1 MSGTRTRAR
10 APGEEDYPPSTAVHW
25 RVTDPTLSG
34 IFVDTNA
41 MHEGRK
47 QTNTGPAHAGSR
59 LKLTDALGRRRPK
72 CHPSSRTGENPPYGM
87 IGGIEETS
95 ASCEARTAPRSYPT
109 LPSGLPHLTLPNLD
123 TSILREL
130 APGTITS
137 LFPRRSGADR
147 RVGLFRPAVLCRFD
161 RLRLGCSGFRY
172 ADFCGPQLGSS
183 CAAFPIGQGSWPAGR
198 TYL

>member
-1 MSGTRTRAR
+1 MTVRDSTTRTRAR

-59 LKLTDALGRRRPK
+59 LKLTDALGRRRSK

-87 IGGIEETS
+87 IRGDRGDVGII
-95 ASCEARTAPRSYPT
+95 RSPVRA
-109 LPSGLPHLTLPNLD
+109 
-123 TSILREL
+123 SILPDCGGCPVMGIPTAIPRRA
-130 APGTITS
+130 APGNS
-137 LFPRRSGADR
+137 LRSPRARW
-147 RVGLFRPAVLCRFD
+147 
-161 RLRLGCSGFRY
+161 LR
-172 ADFCGPQLGSS
+172 GSQS
-183 CAAFPIGQGSWPAGR
+183 A
-198 TYL
+198 L